1 MELPGRYFSNNVVK
15 TVALLAAL
23 DACDVRRIVFSSSCF
38 GLRHTVHPA
47 GRRTASACRPRART
61 PRASSWSSACSSW
74 YDACRATRSVSL
86 RYFNASGAELDGRF
100 GEDWTVTLNLVP
112 LVMKAAVGRTPDIKV
127 FGTDYDTPDG
137 TAIRDYV
144 HVIDLADA
152 HIRALDLLERGGE
165 STVVNLGTGRGSS
178 VFEVID
184 AARRVSGREI
194 PVEKLGRRAG
204 DPVAVYADLHRA
216 DEVLGWRPRYGI
228 DEIIESAWR
237 WHSNHPD
244 GVLVLK

>member
-1 MELPGRYFSNNVVK
+1 M
-15 TVALLAAL
+15 
-23 DACDVRRIVFSSSCF
+23 
-38 GLRHTVHPA
+38 
-47 GRRTASACRPRART
+47 
-61 PRASSWSSACSSW
+61 
-74 YDACRATRSVSL
+74 
-86 RYFNASGAELDGRF
+86 
-100 GEDWTVTLNLVP
+100 
-112 LVMKAAVGRTPDIKV
+112 
-127 FGTDYDTPDG
+127 
-137 TAIRDYV
+137 
-144 HVIDLADA
+144 
-152 HIRALDLLERGGE
+152 
-165 STVVNLGTGRGSS
+165 VNLGTGEGSS

-244 GVLVLK
+244 GYSS